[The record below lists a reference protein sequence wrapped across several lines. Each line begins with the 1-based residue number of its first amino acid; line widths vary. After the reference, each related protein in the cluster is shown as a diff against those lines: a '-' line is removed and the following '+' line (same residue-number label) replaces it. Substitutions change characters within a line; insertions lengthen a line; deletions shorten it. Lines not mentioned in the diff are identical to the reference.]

1 MRDPEHEDEVLGK
14 AYDSRLMGRLW
25 AFTRPHSR
33 LVLATCALF
42 PAVAL
47 LELSQPYLIKI
58 AIDDHILRRDWAG
71 LGGVAALFLLVLV
84 ALYALRATQAYLT
97 QLTGQRVIHDLRA
110 ALFAHLQRQ
119 DARFYDRSPV
129 GRLMTR
135 VLNDGE
141 AIQELFTSGAVAL
154 LGDVVVLTGVVVI
167 MLGMNWKLALVTFA
181 LVPLLVLAAV
191 YFRLRARDSYRV
203 VRTRLARMNA
213 FLQESLQGM
222 SVIQLFA
229 REARERET
237 FGQLSGA
244 LRAGQFRSTFYDASL
259 YATVEALGSAAVA
272 LLLWYGGGQV
282 VTGALTF
289 GGLVAFLEYT
299 GRFFLPIRDLGAKY
313 TVMQA
318 AMVSAERIFAL
329 LDTQP
334 SITSP
339 PRGNGSSGM
348 QLQGEA
354 QPKASRADIRKDA
367 PVATPPSADSSSG
380 VQSLGEA
387 QPKASRADTRKEAP
401 VATPQTPAIEFRN
414 VWFAYEGE
422 QWVLRDCS
430 FTLASGERVAL
441 VGPTG
446 EGKTTIARLMI
457 RAYDVV
463 RGRVLVDGVDVRE
476 WNLQTLRRHVGL
488 VPQEVFLFS
497 GTVEDNLRLA
507 GNGAVDRPAIERALE
522 AANAERFVAALP
534 RGLREELRERGVN
547 LSQGQRQ
554 LLAIARAIIYN
565 PRVLALDEA
574 TSSIDPESEALVR
587 VGLARLLEGRTSLV
601 IAHRLSTIQR
611 ADRILVLHRGEIRE
625 AGGHAELLALGG
637 LYSRLYE
644 LQFGLGRT

>member
-1 MRDPEHEDEVLGK
+1 MRDLEPEDEILGR
-14 AYDSRLMGRLW
+14 AYDARVMRRVWS
-25 AFTRPHSR
+25 FTRPHIR
-33 LVLATCALF
+33 LVLVTCALF

-47 LELSQPYLIKI
+47 MELAQPYLVKI
-58 AIDDHILRRDWAG
+58 AIDEHILRRDWAG
-71 LGGVAALFLLVLV
+71 LGRIALLFLLLLIV
-84 ALYALRATQAYLT
+84 LYALRAAQAYLT

-119 DARFYDRSPV
+119 DARFFDRMPV

-135 VLNDGE
+135 LLNDGE
-141 AIQELFTSGAVAL
+141 AIQELFTSGLVSL
-154 LGDVVVLTGVVVI
+154 LGDVVTLTGVVVI

-181 LVPLLVLAAV
+181 LVPVLVIAAG
-191 YFRLRARDSYRV
+191 YFRLRARASYRV
-203 VRTRLARMNA
+203 VRTRLARLNA

-229 REARERET
+229 REARERQL
-237 FGQLSGA
+237 FGDLSGA
-244 LRAGQFRSTFYDASL
+244 LRHGQFRSTFYDASL

-318 AMVSAERIFAL
+318 ATVSAERVFGL
-329 LDTQP
+329 LDTEP
-334 SITSP
+334 TITSP
-339 PRGNGSSGM
+339 P
-348 QLQGEA
+348 
-354 QPKASRADIRKDA
+354 PRAEPSA
-367 PVATPPSADSSSG
+367 GAGATPRP
-380 VQSLGEA
+380 
-387 QPKASRADTRKEAP
+387 
-401 VATPQTPAIEFRN
+401 PAVEFRN

-430 FTLASGERVAL
+430 FRLAPGEDVAL

-446 EGKTTIARLMI
+446 EGKTTIARLLI
-457 RAYDVV
+457 RAYDVT
-463 RGRVLVDGVDVRE
+463 RGQVLVDGVDVRE
-476 WNLQTLRRHVGL
+476 WDLRTLRRHVGL
-488 VPQEVFLFS
+488 IPQEVLLFS

-507 GNGAVDRPAIERALE
+507 GDAPVDAAAVDRAL
-522 AANAERFVAALP
+522 AAAGADRFVATLP
-534 RGLREELRERGVN
+534 RGRGEELRERGLN

-587 VGLARLLEGRTSLV
+587 VGIARLVEGRTSLV

-611 ADRILVLHRGEIRE
+611 ADRILVLHRGQIRE
-625 AGGHAELLALGG
+625 AGRHAELLALGG

-644 LQFGLGRT
+644 LQFGLERT

>member
-1 MRDPEHEDEVLGK
+1 MREPEQEDEVLGK
-14 AYDSRLMGRLW
+14 AYDARLMRRLW
-25 AFTRPHSR
+25 AFTRPHIR

-42 PAVAL
+42 PAVAV

-71 LGGVAALFLLVLV
+71 LGGIAVLFLLVLV

-181 LVPLLVLAAV
+181 LVPLLVLAAA
-191 YFRLRARDSYRV
+191 YFRVRARDSYRV
-203 VRTRLARMNA
+203 VRTRLARMNT

-237 FGQLSGA
+237 FAQHSGA

-329 LDTQP
+329 LDTHP

-339 PRGNGSSGM
+339 PAADSSPVSSDGSPGR
-348 QLQGEA
+348 QWHGEA
-354 QPKASRADIRKDA
+354 QPKASRAN
-367 PVATPPSADSSSG
+367 
-380 VQSLGEA
+380 
-387 QPKASRADTRKEAP
+387 TRKEVTAAP
-401 VATPQTPAIEFRN
+401 PPTPAIEFRN

-430 FTLASGERVAL
+430 FTLPPGERVAL

-457 RAYDVV
+457 RAYDVT

-476 WNLQTLRRHVGL
+476 WDLKTLRRHVGL

-507 GNGAVDRPAIERALE
+507 GNGAADRPAIERALE

-534 RGLREELRERGVN
+534 RGLGEELRERGIN

-574 TSSIDPESEALVR
+574 TSSIDPEAEAQVR

-625 AGGHAELLALGG
+625 AGPHAELLAQGG

>member
-1 MRDPEHEDEVLGK
+1 MREPEHEDEVLGK

-25 AFTRPHSR
+25 AFTRPHTR

-181 LVPLLVLAAV
+181 LVPLLVLAAA
-191 YFRLRARDSYRV
+191 YFRVRARDSYRV

-213 FLQESLQGM
+213 FLQESLQGI

-229 REARERET
+229 REGRERET

-329 LDTQP
+329 LDTHP

-339 PRGNGSSGM
+339 PADGSSGR

-354 QPKASRADIRKDA
+354 QPKASRADTRKEA
-367 PVATPPSADSSSG
+367 PVATPPPGDGSSG
-380 VQSLGEA
+380 RQLQGEA

-401 VATPQTPAIEFRN
+401 VATPQTPAVEFRN

>member
-1 MRDPEHEDEVLGK
+1 MTRAMRDFEQDDEILGK
-14 AYDSRLMGRLW
+14 AYDARLMRRLW
-25 AFTRPHSR
+25 AFTRPHIG

-42 PAVAL
+42 PVLTL
-47 LELSQPYLIKI
+47 LELTQPYLVKI
-58 AIDDHILRRDWAG
+58 AIDEHILRGDWAG
-71 LGGVAALFLLVLV
+71 LGGVAGLFLLVLLV
-84 ALYALRATQAYLT
+84 LYVLRAAQAYLT
-97 QLTGQRVIHDLRA
+97 QLTGQRVIGDLRA

-119 DARFYDRSPV
+119 DAKFFDRSPV

-135 VLNDGE
+135 ILNDGE
-141 AIQELFTSGAVAL
+141 AIQELFTSGLVAL
-154 LGDVVVLTGVVVI
+154 LGDVVTLAGVVVI

-181 LVPLLVLAAV
+181 LVPLLVLAAG
-191 YFRLRARDSYRV
+191 YFRVRARDSYRV
-203 VRTRLARMNA
+203 VRTRLARMNT

-229 REARERET
+229 REERERQMFAE
-237 FGQLSGA
+237 LSGA
-244 LRAGQFRSTFYDASL
+244 LRRGQFRSTSYDASL

-299 GRFFLPIRDLGAKY
+299 ARFFLPIRDLGAKY

-318 AMVSAERIFAL
+318 AMVSAERVFGL
-329 LDTQP
+329 LDSRPT
-334 SITSP
+334 ITSP
-339 PRGNGSSGM
+339 ERAGRFSAAPR
-348 QLQGEA
+348 
-354 QPKASRADIRKDA
+354 A
-367 PVATPPSADSSSG
+367 PG
-380 VQSLGEA
+380 
-387 QPKASRADTRKEAP
+387 
-401 VATPQTPAIEFRN
+401 TPAVQFKN

-430 FTLASGERVAL
+430 FTLAPGEQVAL

-457 RAYDVV
+457 RAYDVT
-463 RGRVLVDGVDVRE
+463 RGQVLIDGVDARE
-476 WNLQTLRRHVGL
+476 WELRTLRRHAGL
-488 VPQEVFLFS
+488 IPQEPFLFS

-507 GNGAVDRPAIERALE
+507 RDGAADPATVERALA

-534 RGLREELRERGVN
+534 RGLAEELRERGVN

-574 TSSIDPESEALVR
+574 TSSIDPESEAMVR
-587 VGLARLLEGRTSLV
+587 AGLARLLEGRTSLV

-611 ADRILVLHRGEIRE
+611 ADRILVLHRGQIRE
-625 AGGHAELLALGG
+625 SGAHAELLALGG

-644 LQFGLGRT
+644 LQFGLGRA

>member
-1 MRDPEHEDEVLGK
+1 MREPEHEDEVLGK
-14 AYDSRLMGRLW
+14 AYDARLMRRLW
-25 AFTRPHSR
+25 AFTRPHLR
-33 LVLATCALF
+33 LVLATGALF

-47 LELSQPYLIKI
+47 LELTQPYLIKI
-58 AIDDHILRRDWAG
+58 AIDDHILRRDWSG
-71 LGGVAALFLLVLV
+71 LGGVAALFSLVLL
-84 ALYALRATQAYLT
+84 ALYGLRAAQAYLT

-141 AIQELFTSGAVAL
+141 AIQELFTSGIVAL

-181 LVPLLVLAAV
+181 LVPVLVLAAA
-191 YFRLRARDSYRV
+191 YFRVRARESYRV

-237 FGQLSGA
+237 FAQLSGA

-318 AMVSAERIFAL
+318 ATVSAERIFAL
-329 LDTQP
+329 LDTHP
-334 SITSP
+334 SIVSP
-339 PRGNGSSGM
+339 APAAARPHASSAPAV
-348 QLQGEA
+348 EF
-354 QPKASRADIRKDA
+354 KD
-367 PVATPPSADSSSG
+367 
-380 VQSLGEA
+380 
-387 QPKASRADTRKEAP
+387 
-401 VATPQTPAIEFRN
+401 
-414 VWFAYEGE
+414 VWFAYEDE
-422 QWVLRDCS
+422 RWVLRDCS
-430 FTLASGERVAL
+430 FTLAPGERVAL

-457 RAYDVV
+457 RAHDVT

-476 WNLQTLRRHVGL
+476 WDLQTLRRHVGL
-488 VPQEVFLFS
+488 VPQEVFLFA

-507 GNGAVDRPAIERALE
+507 GDGAAERPVIERALE

-534 RGLREELRERGVN
+534 NGLGEELRERGVN

-625 AGGHAELLALGG
+625 AGAHAELLAQGG

-644 LQFGLGRT
+644 LQFGLGRA

>member
-1 MRDPEHEDEVLGK
+1 MRDAEPDDEVLGR
-14 AYDSRLMGRLW
+14 AYDARLMRRVW
-25 AFTRPHSR
+25 SFTRPHAR
-33 LVLATCALF
+33 LVLVTCALF

-47 LELSQPYLIKI
+47 LELAQPYLVKI
-58 AIDDHILRRDWAG
+58 AIDEHILRRDWPG
-71 LGGVAALFLLVLV
+71 LGRVALLFMLLLVG
-84 ALYALRATQAYLT
+84 LYVLRAIQTYLT

-135 VLNDGE
+135 LLNDGE
-141 AIQELFTSGAVAL
+141 AIQELFTSGLVSL
-154 LGDVVVLTGVVVI
+154 LGDVVTLTGVVAI

-181 LVPLLVLAAV
+181 LVPLLVLAAG

-229 REARERET
+229 REARERQM
-237 FGQLSGA
+237 FGELSGA
-244 LRAGQFRSTFYDASL
+244 LRRGQFRSTFYDASL
-259 YATVEALGSAAVA
+259 YATVEALGAAAVA

-318 AMVSAERIFAL
+318 AMVSAERVFGL
-329 LDTQP
+329 LDTRP
-334 SITSP
+334 TITSRP
-339 PRGNGSSGM
+339 GRGSGSTG
-348 QLQGEA
+348 
-354 QPKASRADIRKDA
+354 RAGA
-367 PVATPPSADSSSG
+367 PDGPG
-380 VQSLGEA
+380 
-387 QPKASRADTRKEAP
+387 AP
-401 VATPQTPAIEFRN
+401 AVEFRN

-430 FTLASGERVAL
+430 FHLAPGEQVAL

-446 EGKTTIARLMI
+446 EGKTTIARLMT
-457 RAYDVV
+457 RAYDVAQ
-463 RGRVLVDGVDVRE
+463 GQVLVDGVDVRE
-476 WNLQTLRRHVGL
+476 WDLQTLRRHVGL
-488 VPQEVFLFS
+488 IPQEVFLFS
-497 GTVEDNLRLA
+497 GTVEDNLRLT
-507 GNGAVDRPAIERALE
+507 GDGTVDRATVERAL
-522 AANAERFVAALP
+522 AAASADRFVATLP
-534 RGLREELRERGVN
+534 RGLGEELRERGVN

-587 VGLARLLEGRTSLV
+587 VGIARLVEGRTSLV

-611 ADRILVLHRGEIRE
+611 ADRILVLHRGQIRE
-625 AGGHAELLALGG
+625 AGRHAELLALGG

-644 LQFGLGRT
+644 LQFGLERT

>member
-1 MRDPEHEDEVLGK
+1 MRETEQEDEVLGK
-14 AYDSRLMGRLW
+14 AYDARLMRRLW
-25 AFTRPHSR
+25 AFTRPHTR

-47 LELSQPYLIKI
+47 LELIQPYLIKI

-71 LGGVAALFLLVLV
+71 LGGVAALFLLVLI
-84 ALYALRATQAYLT
+84 ALYALRAAQAYLT

-141 AIQELFTSGAVAL
+141 AIQELFTSGLVSL

-181 LVPLLVLAAV
+181 LVPLLVLAAA
-191 YFRLRARDSYRV
+191 YFRVRARDSYRV
-203 VRTRLARMNA
+203 VRSRLARMNA

-237 FGQLSGA
+237 FAQLSGA

-299 GRFFLPIRDLGAKY
+299 SRFFLPIRDLGAKY

-318 AMVSAERIFAL
+318 AMVSAERIFGL
-329 LDTQP
+329 LDTHP
-334 SITSP
+334 SIISP
-339 PRGNGSSGM
+339 SSDDGGSGRHV
-348 QLQGEA
+348 QGE
-354 QPKASRADIRKDA
+354 
-367 PVATPPSADSSSG
+367 V
-380 VQSLGEA
+380 
-387 QPKASRADTRKEAP
+387 QPKASRADTRKEAT
-401 VATPQTPAIEFRN
+401 VAPPRTPAVEFKN
-414 VWFAYEGE
+414 VWFAYEDE

-430 FTLASGERVAL
+430 FTLAPGERVAL

-476 WNLQTLRRHVGL
+476 WDLQTLRRHVGL

-574 TSSIDPESEALVR
+574 TSSIDPESEAQVR

-625 AGGHAELLALGG
+625 AGGHAELLDLGG

-644 LQFGLGRT
+644 LQFGLGRS

>member
-1 MRDPEHEDEVLGK
+1 MRDLEPEDEILGR
-14 AYDSRLMGRLW
+14 AYDARLMRRVW
-25 AFTRPHSR
+25 AFTRPHVR
-33 LVLATCALF
+33 LVLVTCALF

-47 LELSQPYLIKI
+47 MELAQPYLVKI
-58 AIDDHILRRDWAG
+58 AIDEHILRRDWAG
-71 LGGVAALFLLVLV
+71 LGRVALLFLLLLIV
-84 ALYALRATQAYLT
+84 LYALRAAQAYLT

-119 DARFYDRSPV
+119 DARFFDRMPV

-135 VLNDGE
+135 LLNDGE
-141 AIQELFTSGAVAL
+141 AIQELFTSGLVSL
-154 LGDVVVLTGVVVI
+154 LGDVVTLTGVVVI

-181 LVPLLVLAAV
+181 LVPVLVIAAG
-191 YFRLRARDSYRV
+191 YFRVRARASYRV

-229 REARERET
+229 REARERQL
-237 FGQLSGA
+237 FGDLSGA
-244 LRAGQFRSTFYDASL
+244 LRRGQFRSTFYDASL

-318 AMVSAERIFAL
+318 ATVSAERVFGL
-329 LDTQP
+329 LDTEP
-334 SITSP
+334 TITSP
-339 PRGNGSSGM
+339 P
-348 QLQGEA
+348 
-354 QPKASRADIRKDA
+354 PRAEPSA
-367 PVATPPSADSSSG
+367 GAGATP
-380 VQSLGEA
+380 
-387 QPKASRADTRKEAP
+387 R
-401 VATPQTPAIEFRN
+401 PAAVEFRN

-430 FTLASGERVAL
+430 FRLAPGEDVAL

-446 EGKTTIARLMI
+446 EGKTTVARLLI
-457 RAYDVV
+457 RAYDVT
-463 RGRVLVDGVDVRE
+463 RGQVLVDGVDVRE
-476 WNLQTLRRHVGL
+476 WDLQTLRRHVGL
-488 VPQEVFLFS
+488 IPQEVFLFS

-507 GNGAVDRPAIERALE
+507 GDAPVDAAAVDRAL
-522 AANAERFVAALP
+522 AAAGADRFVATLP
-534 RGLREELRERGVN
+534 RGRGEELRERGLN

-587 VGLARLLEGRTSLV
+587 VGIARLVEGRTSLV

-611 ADRILVLHRGEIRE
+611 ADRILVLHRGQIRE
-625 AGGHAELLALGG
+625 AGRHAELLALGG

-644 LQFGLGRT
+644 LQFGLERT

>member
-58 AIDDHILRRDWAG
+58 AIDDHILRHDWAG
-71 LGGVAALFLLVLV
+71 LGGIAALFLLVLV

-181 LVPLLVLAAV
+181 LVPLLVVAAA

-339 PRGNGSSGM
+339 PAR
-348 QLQGEA
+348 QLQ
-354 QPKASRADIRKDA
+354 
-367 PVATPPSADSSSG
+367 
-380 VQSLGEA
+380 GEA

-457 RAYDVV
+457 RAYDVT

-476 WNLQTLRRHVGL
+476 WNLETLRRHVGL

>member
-1 MRDPEHEDEVLGK
+1 MRDLEPEDEILGR
-14 AYDSRLMGRLW
+14 AYDARVMRRVW
-25 AFTRPHSR
+25 AFTRPHLR
-33 LVLATCALF
+33 LLLVTCALF

-47 LELSQPYLIKI
+47 MELAQPYLVKI
-58 AIDDHILRRDWAG
+58 AIDEHILRRDWAG
-71 LGGVAALFLLVLV
+71 LGRIALLFLLLLIV
-84 ALYALRATQAYLT
+84 LYALRAAQAYLT

-119 DARFYDRSPV
+119 DARFFDRMPV

-135 VLNDGE
+135 LLNDGE
-141 AIQELFTSGAVAL
+141 AIQELFTSGLVSL
-154 LGDVVVLTGVVVI
+154 LGDVVTLTGVVVI

-181 LVPLLVLAAV
+181 LVPVLVIAAG
-191 YFRLRARDSYRV
+191 YFRLRARASYRV
-203 VRTRLARMNA
+203 VRTRLARLNA

-229 REARERET
+229 REARERQL
-237 FGQLSGA
+237 FGDLSGA
-244 LRAGQFRSTFYDASL
+244 LRHGQFRSTFYDASL

-318 AMVSAERIFAL
+318 ATVSAERVFGL
-329 LDTQP
+329 LDTEP
-334 SITSP
+334 TITSP
-339 PRGNGSSGM
+339 P
-348 QLQGEA
+348 
-354 QPKASRADIRKDA
+354 PRAEPSA
-367 PVATPPSADSSSG
+367 GAGATPRP
-380 VQSLGEA
+380 
-387 QPKASRADTRKEAP
+387 
-401 VATPQTPAIEFRN
+401 PAVEFRN

-430 FTLASGERVAL
+430 FRLAPGEDVAL

-446 EGKTTIARLMI
+446 EGKTTIARLLI
-457 RAYDVV
+457 RAYDVT
-463 RGRVLVDGVDVRE
+463 RGQVLVDGVDVRE
-476 WNLQTLRRHVGL
+476 WDLRTLRRHVGL
-488 VPQEVFLFS
+488 IPQEVFLFS

-507 GNGAVDRPAIERALE
+507 GDAPVDAAAVDRAL
-522 AANAERFVAALP
+522 AAAGADRFVATLP
-534 RGLREELRERGVN
+534 RGRGEELRERGLN

-587 VGLARLLEGRTSLV
+587 VGIARLVEGRTSLV

-611 ADRILVLHRGEIRE
+611 ADRILVLHRGQIRE
-625 AGGHAELLALGG
+625 AGRHAELLALGG

-644 LQFGLGRT
+644 LQFGLERT

>member
-1 MRDPEHEDEVLGK
+1 MRDFEPDDEILGK
-14 AYDSRLMGRLW
+14 AYDARLMRRLW
-25 AFTRPHSR
+25 AFTRPHVG

-42 PAVAL
+42 PVLTL
-47 LELSQPYLIKI
+47 LELAQPYLVKI
-58 AIDDHILRRDWAG
+58 AIDEHILRGDWAG
-71 LGGVAALFLLVLV
+71 LGGVAGLFLLVLLV
-84 ALYALRATQAYLT
+84 LYVLRAAQAYLT
-97 QLTGQRVIHDLRA
+97 QLTGQRVIGDLRA

-119 DARFYDRSPV
+119 DAKFFDRSPV

-135 VLNDGE
+135 ILNDAE
-141 AIQELFTSGAVAL
+141 AIQELFTSGLVVL
-154 LGDVVVLTGVVVI
+154 LGDVVTLAGVVVI

-181 LVPLLVLAAV
+181 LVPLLVLAAG
-191 YFRLRARDSYRV
+191 YFRVRARDSYRV

-229 REARERET
+229 REERERQMFAE
-237 FGQLSGA
+237 LSGA
-244 LRAGQFRSTFYDASL
+244 LRRGQFRSTFYDASL

-299 GRFFLPIRDLGAKY
+299 ARFFLPIRDLGAKY

-318 AMVSAERIFAL
+318 AMVSAERVFGL
-329 LDTQP
+329 LDSQP
-334 SITSP
+334 TITNTA
-339 PRGNGSSGM
+339 RAGSSVTAP
-348 QLQGEA
+348 QA
-354 QPKASRADIRKDA
+354 PASPA
-367 PVATPPSADSSSG
+367 
-380 VQSLGEA
+380 VQF
-387 QPKASRADTRKEAP
+387 K
-401 VATPQTPAIEFRN
+401 N

-430 FTLASGERVAL
+430 FTLAPGEQVAL

-457 RAYDVV
+457 RAYDVT
-463 RGRVLVDGVDVRE
+463 RGQVLIDGVDARE
-476 WNLQTLRRHVGL
+476 WELRTLRRHVGL
-488 VPQEVFLFS
+488 IPQEPFLFS

-507 GNGAVDRPAIERALE
+507 GDGAADRATVERALA

-534 RGLREELRERGVN
+534 RGLAEELQERGVN

-574 TSSIDPESEALVR
+574 TSSIDPESEAMVR
-587 VGLARLLEGRTSLV
+587 AGLARLVEGRTSLV

-611 ADRILVLHRGEIRE
+611 ADRILVLHRGRIRE
-625 AGGHAELLALGG
+625 SGAHAELLALGG

-644 LQFGLGRT
+644 LQFGLGRA

>member
-1 MRDPEHEDEVLGK
+1 MRETEQDDEVLGK
-14 AYDSRLMGRLW
+14 AYDGRLMRRLW
-25 AFTRPHSR
+25 AFTRPHTR

-47 LELSQPYLIKI
+47 LELAQPYLIKI
-58 AIDDHILRRDWAG
+58 AIDDHILRGDWAG
-71 LGGVAALFLLVLV
+71 LGGIAALFLLVLI
-84 ALYALRATQAYLT
+84 ALYALRAAQAYLT

-110 ALFAHLQRQ
+110 ALFEHLQRQ

-141 AIQELFTSGAVAL
+141 AIQELFTSGIVAL

-167 MLGMNWKLALVTFA
+167 MLGMNWKLALATFA
-181 LVPLLVLAAV
+181 LVPLLVGAAA

-237 FGQLSGA
+237 FGGLSGA

-289 GGLVAFLEYT
+289 GGLVAFIEYT

-318 AMVSAERIFAL
+318 AMVSAERIFGL
-329 LDTQP
+329 LDTPP
-334 SITSP
+334 SVTSP
-339 PRGNGSSGM
+339 AVVAPPRRG
-348 QLQGEA
+348 
-354 QPKASRADIRKDA
+354 A
-367 PVATPPSADSSSG
+367 P
-380 VQSLGEA
+380 
-387 QPKASRADTRKEAP
+387 AP
-401 VATPQTPAIEFRN
+401 AVEFRN

-430 FTLASGERVAL
+430 FRLAPGERVAL

-457 RAYDVV
+457 RAYDVT
-463 RGRVLVDGVDVRE
+463 RGQVLVDGVDVRE
-476 WNLQTLRRHVGL
+476 WELASLRRHVGL
-488 VPQEVFLFS
+488 VPQEAFLFS

-507 GNGAVDRPAIERALE
+507 GNGGADRPAIERALA

-534 RGLREELRERGVN
+534 RGLGEELRERGVN

-574 TSSIDPESEALVR
+574 TSSIDPESEAQVR
-587 VGLARLLEGRTSLV
+587 IGLARLLEGRTSVV

-611 ADRILVLHRGEIRE
+611 ADRIFVLHRGQIRE
-625 AGGHAELLALGG
+625 AGGHAELLARGG

-644 LQFGLGRT
+644 LQFGLGRA

>member
-1 MRDPEHEDEVLGK
+1 MREPGQEDEVLGK
-14 AYDSRLMGRLW
+14 AYDARLMRRLW
-25 AFTRPHSR
+25 AFTRPHTR

-47 LELSQPYLIKI
+47 LELIQPYLIKV

-71 LGGVAALFLLVLV
+71 LGGVAALFLLVLL
-84 ALYALRATQAYLT
+84 ALYALRAAQAYLT

-141 AIQELFTSGAVAL
+141 AIQELFTSGLVSL

-181 LVPLLVLAAV
+181 LVPLLVLAAA
-191 YFRLRARDSYRV
+191 YFRVRARDSYRV

-237 FGQLSGA
+237 FAQLSGA

-282 VTGALTF
+282 ATGALTF

-299 GRFFLPIRDLGAKY
+299 GRFYLPIRDLGAKY

-318 AMVSAERIFAL
+318 AVVSAERIFGL
-329 LDTQP
+329 LDTRP

-339 PRGNGSSGM
+339 VPADGGPGV
-348 QLQGEA
+348 QVLGEA
-354 QPKASRADIRKDA
+354 QPEASRFA
-367 PVATPPSADSSSG
+367 S
-380 VQSLGEA
+380 GEA
-387 QPKASRADTRKEAP
+387 QPKASRADTKKEAP
-401 VATPQTPAIEFRN
+401 VATPPTPTPAVEFKN

-430 FTLASGERVAL
+430 FTLAPGERVAL

-457 RAYDVV
+457 RAYEVV

-476 WNLQTLRRHVGL
+476 WDLQTLRRHVGL

-574 TSSIDPESEALVR
+574 TSSIDPESEARVR

-644 LQFGLGRT
+644 LQFGLGRS

>member
-1 MRDPEHEDEVLGK
+1 MREPEHEDEVLGK
-14 AYDSRLMGRLW
+14 AYDARLMRRLW
-25 AFTRPHSR
+25 AFTRPHLR
-33 LVLATCALF
+33 LVLATGALF

-47 LELSQPYLIKI
+47 LELTQPYLIKI
-58 AIDDHILRRDWAG
+58 AIDDHILRRDWSG
-71 LGGVAALFLLVLV
+71 LGGVAALFLLVLL
-84 ALYALRATQAYLT
+84 ALYGLRAAQAYLT

-141 AIQELFTSGAVAL
+141 AIQELFTSGIVAL

-181 LVPLLVLAAV
+181 LVPVLVLAAA
-191 YFRLRARDSYRV
+191 YFRVRARESYRV

-237 FGQLSGA
+237 FAQLSGA

-318 AMVSAERIFAL
+318 ATVSAERIFAL
-329 LDTQP
+329 LDTHP
-334 SITSP
+334 SIVSP
-339 PRGNGSSGM
+339 APAAARPHASSVPAV
-348 QLQGEA
+348 EF
-354 QPKASRADIRKDA
+354 KD
-367 PVATPPSADSSSG
+367 
-380 VQSLGEA
+380 
-387 QPKASRADTRKEAP
+387 
-401 VATPQTPAIEFRN
+401 
-414 VWFAYEGE
+414 VWFAYEDE

-430 FTLASGERVAL
+430 FTLAPGERVAL

-457 RAYDVV
+457 RAHDVT

-476 WNLQTLRRHVGL
+476 WDLQTLRRHVGL
-488 VPQEVFLFS
+488 VPQEVFLFA

-507 GNGAVDRPAIERALE
+507 GDGAAERPVIERALE

-534 RGLREELRERGVN
+534 NGLGEELRERGVN

-625 AGGHAELLALGG
+625 AGAHAELLAQGG

-644 LQFGLGRT
+644 LQFGLGRA

>member
-1 MRDPEHEDEVLGK
+1 MREPEQEDEVLGK
-14 AYDSRLMGRLW
+14 AYDARLMGRLW
-25 AFTRPHSR
+25 AFTRPHTR

-58 AIDDHILRRDWAG
+58 AIDNHILRRDWVG
-71 LGGVAALFLLVLV
+71 LGGVAALFLVVLL
-84 ALYALRATQAYLT
+84 ALYALRAVQAYLT
-97 QLTGQRVIHDLRA
+97 QLTGQRVIHDMRA
-110 ALFAHLQRQ
+110 AVFAHLQCQ

-141 AIQELFTSGAVAL
+141 AIQELFTSGIVAL

-181 LVPLLVLAAV
+181 LVPLLVLAAA
-191 YFRLRARDSYRV
+191 YFRVRARDSYRV

-213 FLQESLQGM
+213 FLQESLQGV

-237 FGQLSGA
+237 FAQLSGA

-289 GGLVAFLEYT
+289 GGLVAFIEYT
-299 GRFFLPIRDLGAKY
+299 SRFFLPIRDLGAKY

-318 AMVSAERIFAL
+318 AMVSAERIFGL
-329 LDTQP
+329 LDTHP

-339 PRGNGSSGM
+339 VRNGRSGV
-348 QLQGEA
+348 QSQGEV
-354 QPKASRADIRKDA
+354 QPKASRAYSKE
-367 PVATPPSADSSSG
+367 
-380 VQSLGEA
+380 EA
-387 QPKASRADTRKEAP
+387 S
-401 VATPQTPAIEFRN
+401 VATPQPPAVEFRN
-414 VWFAYEGE
+414 VWFAYEDE

-430 FTLASGERVAL
+430 FTLAPGERVAL

-457 RAYDVV
+457 RAYDVT

-476 WNLQTLRRHVGL
+476 WDLKSLRRHVGL

-507 GNGAVDRPAIERALE
+507 GNGAADRPAIERALE

-574 TSSIDPESEALVR
+574 TSSIDPEAEAQVR

-625 AGGHAELLALGG
+625 AGAHAALLAQGG

>member
-1 MRDPEHEDEVLGK
+1 MREPDQDDEVLGK
-14 AYDSRLMGRLW
+14 AYDARLMGRLW
-25 AFTRPHSR
+25 GFTRPHLR

-71 LGGVAALFLLVLV
+71 LGGVAALFLVVLV
-84 ALYALRATQAYLT
+84 ALYALRATQTYLT

-141 AIQELFTSGAVAL
+141 AIQELFTSGVVAL

-181 LVPLLVLAAV
+181 LVPLLVLAAI
-191 YFRLRARDSYRV
+191 YFRVRARDSYRV

-237 FGQLSGA
+237 FAQLSGA

-318 AMVSAERIFAL
+318 AMVSAERIFSL
-329 LDTQP
+329 LDTHP

-339 PRGNGSSGM
+339 TPADDGVDR

-354 QPKASRADIRKDA
+354 QPQA
-367 PVATPPSADSSSG
+367 P
-380 VQSLGEA
+380 
-387 QPKASRADTRKEAP
+387 
-401 VATPQTPAIEFRN
+401 PAVEFRN

-430 FTLASGERVAL
+430 FTLAPGERVAL

-457 RAYDVV
+457 RAYDVT
-463 RGRVLVDGVDVRE
+463 RGRVLVDGMDVRE
-476 WNLQTLRRHVGL
+476 WNLPTLRRHVGL

-497 GTVEDNLRLA
+497 GSVEDNLRLA
-507 GNGAVDRPAIERALE
+507 ASGAADRPAIERALE
-522 AANAERFVAALP
+522 AANAARFVAALP
-534 RGLREELRERGVN
+534 RGLGEELRERGVN

-574 TSSIDPESEALVR
+574 TSSIDPEAEAQVR
-587 VGLARLLEGRTSLV
+587 IGLARLLEGRTSLV

-611 ADRILVLHRGEIRE
+611 ADRILVLHHGEIRE
-625 AGGHAELLALGG
+625 AGGHAALLAQGG

-644 LQFGLGRT
+644 LQFGLGRA

>member
-1 MRDPEHEDEVLGK
+1 MRDFEHDDEILGK
-14 AYDSRLMGRLW
+14 AYDARLMRRLW
-25 AFTRPHSR
+25 AFTRPHAR
-33 LVLATCALF
+33 LVLVTCALF

-47 LELSQPYLIKI
+47 LELAQPYLVKI
-58 AIDDHILRRDWAG
+58 AIDEHILRRDWAG
-71 LGGVAALFLLVLV
+71 LGRVAGLFLLLLIG
-84 ALYALRATQAYLT
+84 LYVLRAAQAYLT

-119 DARFYDRSPV
+119 DSAFFDRNPV

-141 AIQELFTSGAVAL
+141 AIQELFTSGLVSL
-154 LGDVVVLTGVVVI
+154 LGDVVTLTGVVVI
-167 MLGMNWKLALVTFA
+167 MLGMNWKLAIVTFA
-181 LVPLLVLAAV
+181 LVPLLAVAAG

-213 FLQESLQGM
+213 FLQESLLGM

-229 REARERET
+229 REARERQM
-237 FGQLSGA
+237 FAGLSGA
-244 LRAGQFRSTFYDASL
+244 LRRGQFRSTFYDASL
-259 YATVEALGSAAVA
+259 YAAVEAIGSAAVA

-299 GRFFLPIRDLGAKY
+299 SRFFLPIRDLGAKY

-318 AMVSAERIFAL
+318 AMVSAERVFGL
-329 LDTQP
+329 LDTHP
-334 SITSP
+334 SITP
-339 PRGNGSSGM
+339 P
-348 QLQGEA
+348 A
-354 QPKASRADIRKDA
+354 KAGR
-367 PVATPPSADSSSG
+367 PATPEHATAAPA
-380 VQSLGEA
+380 VQF
-387 QPKASRADTRKEAP
+387 K
-401 VATPQTPAIEFRN
+401 N
-414 VWFAYEGE
+414 VWFAYEDE
-422 QWVLRDCS
+422 RWVLRDCS
-430 FTLASGERVAL
+430 FTLAPGEQVAL

-446 EGKTTIARLMI
+446 EGKTTVARLMI
-457 RAYDVV
+457 RAYDVA
-463 RGRVLVDGVDVRE
+463 RGQVLIDGVDVRE
-476 WNLQTLRRHVGL
+476 WDLRSLRRNVGL
-488 VPQEVFLFS
+488 IPQEVFLFS

-507 GNGAVDRPAIERALE
+507 ADGLADESAVERALA
-522 AANAERFVAALP
+522 AANAGRLVSALP
-534 RGLREELRERGVN
+534 RGIHEELRERGVN

-587 VGLARLLEGRTSLV
+587 SGLARLLEQRTSLV

-611 ADRILVLHRGEIRE
+611 ADRILVLHRGQIRE

>member
-1 MRDPEHEDEVLGK
+1 MSNLEPEDDILGK
-14 AYDSRLMGRLW
+14 AYDARLMRRLW
-25 AFTRPHSR
+25 AFTRPHTR

-47 LELSQPYLIKI
+47 LELVQPYLIKI
-58 AIDDHILRRDWAG
+58 AIDDHILRRDWTG
-71 LGGVAALFLLVLV
+71 LGGVAALFLAILI
-84 ALYALRATQAYLT
+84 ALYALRAAQAYLT

-110 ALFAHLQRQ
+110 ALFMHLQRQ

-141 AIQELFTSGAVAL
+141 AIQELFTSGVVAL

-181 LVPLLVLAAV
+181 LVPLLVAAAA

-213 FLQESLQGM
+213 FLQESLLGM

-237 FGQLSGA
+237 FAGLSGA

-318 AMVSAERIFAL
+318 AMVSAERVFGL
-329 LDTQP
+329 LDTHP
-334 SITSP
+334 TVTSP
-339 PRGNGSSGM
+339 VVVASPR
-348 QLQGEA
+348 
-354 QPKASRADIRKDA
+354 P
-367 PVATPPSADSSSG
+367 
-380 VQSLGEA
+380 
-387 QPKASRADTRKEAP
+387 EAP
-401 VATPQTPAIEFRN
+401 AVEFRN

-422 QWVLRDCS
+422 RWVLRDCS
-430 FTLASGERVAL
+430 FTVAPGERVAL

-446 EGKTTIARLMI
+446 EGKTTIARLMT

-476 WNLQTLRRHVGL
+476 WDLRTLRRHVGL

-507 GNGAVDRPAIERALE
+507 GNGATDRHAIERALE

-534 RGLREELRERGVN
+534 RGLHEELRERGVN

-587 VGLARLLEGRTSLV
+587 VGLARLLEGRTSIV

-611 ADRILVLHRGEIRE
+611 ADRILVLHHGEIRE
-625 AGGHAELLALGG
+625 AGGHAELLAQGG
-637 LYSRLYE
+637 LYARLYE
-644 LQFGLGRT
+644 LQFGLGRA

>member
-1 MRDPEHEDEVLGK
+1 MSNLEPEDDVLGK
-14 AYDSRLMGRLW
+14 AYDARLMRRLW
-25 AFTRPHSR
+25 AFTRPHTR

-47 LELSQPYLIKI
+47 LELVQPYLIKI
-58 AIDDHILRRDWAG
+58 AIDDHILRRDWTG
-71 LGGVAALFLLVLV
+71 LGGVAALFLAILI
-84 ALYALRATQAYLT
+84 ALYALRAAQAYLT

-110 ALFAHLQRQ
+110 ALFTHLQRQ

-141 AIQELFTSGAVAL
+141 AIQELFTSGVVAL

-181 LVPLLVLAAV
+181 LVPLLVAAAA

-213 FLQESLQGM
+213 FLQESLLGM

-237 FGQLSGA
+237 FAGLSGA

-318 AMVSAERIFAL
+318 AMVSAERVFGL
-329 LDTQP
+329 LDTHP
-334 SITSP
+334 TITSP
-339 PRGNGSSGM
+339 VVVASPR
-348 QLQGEA
+348 
-354 QPKASRADIRKDA
+354 P
-367 PVATPPSADSSSG
+367 
-380 VQSLGEA
+380 
-387 QPKASRADTRKEAP
+387 EAP
-401 VATPQTPAIEFRN
+401 AVEFRN

-430 FTLASGERVAL
+430 FTVAPGERVAL

-446 EGKTTIARLMI
+446 EGKTTIARLMT

-476 WNLQTLRRHVGL
+476 WDLRTLRRHVGL

-507 GNGAVDRPAIERALE
+507 GNGATDRRAVERALE

-534 RGLREELRERGVN
+534 RGLHEELRERGVN

-587 VGLARLLEGRTSLV
+587 VGLARLLEGRTSIV

-611 ADRILVLHRGEIRE
+611 ADRILVLHHGEIRE
-625 AGGHAELLALGG
+625 AGGHAELLAQGG
-637 LYSRLYE
+637 LYARLYE
-644 LQFGLGRT
+644 LQFGLGRA